1 MTDRN
6 ALAQQIASI
15 LDYPS
20 IYMGAPSNR
29 SLRYA
34 EKIVG
39 LLDEHIAAARA
50 EALEEAAD
58 WLTTRHIMTEAHN
71 TLAEELRHARDRGS
85 FLDAVA
91 IAERHI
97 AAARAEALGEAKN
110 EAQRIMRLA
119 ADSGSTGAVVGAKC
133 VRDAIRALMEPPA

>member
-1 MTDRN
+1 MTNGIDRD
-6 ALAQQIASI
+6 ALTREMRKVV
-15 LDYPS
+15 P
-20 IYMGAPSNR
+20 APFTPR
-29 SLRYA
+29 AIETAMR
-34 EKIVG
+34 
-39 LLDEHIAAARA
+39 HIADARA

>member
-50 EALEEAAD
+50 EAL
-58 WLTTRHIMTEAHN
+58 
-71 TLAEELRHARDRGS
+71 
-85 FLDAVA
+85 
-91 IAERHI
+91 
-97 AAARAEALGEAKN
+97 GEAKN

-133 VRDAIRALMEPPA
+133 VRDAIRALMDPPT

>member
-50 EALEEAAD
+50 EALEEAIDKAY
-58 WLTTRHIMTEAHN
+58 HVMG
-71 TLAEELRHARDRGS
+71 LAKRIGDRTAK
-85 FLDAVA
+85 DAA
-91 IAERHI
+91 F
-97 AAARAEALGEAKN
+97 
-110 EAQRIMRLA
+110 RIIS
-119 ADSGSTGAVVGAKC
+119 D
-133 VRDAIRALMEPPA
+133 IRALMEPPA

>member
-50 EALEEAAD
+50 EALEEAAAKCD
-58 WLTTRHIMTEAHN
+58 DLQAFGDAHEGN
-71 TLAEELRHARDRGS
+71 GNSKAW
-85 FLDAVA
+85 
-91 IAERHI
+91 
-97 AAARAEALGEAKN
+97 ARAAES
-110 EAQRIMRLA
+110 LA
-119 ADSGSTGAVVGAKC
+119 SQ
-133 VRDAIRALMEPPA
+133 IRALVEQKL